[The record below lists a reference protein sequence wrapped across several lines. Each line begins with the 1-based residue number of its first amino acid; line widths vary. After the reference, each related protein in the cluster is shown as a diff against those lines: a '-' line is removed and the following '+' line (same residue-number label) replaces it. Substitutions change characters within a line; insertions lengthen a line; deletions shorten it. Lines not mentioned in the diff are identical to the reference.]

1 MGVIELSTCYPCY
14 FVSLYLLFFCSFV
27 QDEEGICTGKYFCE
41 NGLVSLL
48 ESAANTFFRSHLFE
62 CVNEVYK
69 LLIPIL
75 EAKRDYKKLTQVH
88 QRLSEAFGKIIQTVR
103 HNFHRLHFWSF

>member
-1 MGVIELSTCYPCY
+1 MCVFG
-14 FVSLYLLFFCSFV
+14 FV
-27 QDEEGICTGKYFCE
+27 QDEEGICTGKNFCE

-48 ESAANTFFRSHLFE
+48 DIAASTFFRSHLYE

-75 EAKRDYKKLTQVH
+75 EARRDYEKLTHVH
-88 QRLSEAFGKIIQTVR
+88 QKLSDAFSKIIQTVGD
-103 HNFHRLHFWSF
+103 

>member
-1 MGVIELSTCYPCY
+1 MLS
-14 FVSLYLLFFCSFV
+14 LLFSDLLIFLLTYFASFI

-41 NGLVSLL
+41 NGLVLLL
-48 ESAANTFFRSHLFE
+48 ETAANTFFRSHLFE

-88 QRLSEAFGKIIQTVR
+88 QRLSEAFGKIIQTVIDSSY
-103 HNFHRLHFWSF
+103 RLQV

>member
-1 MGVIELSTCYPCY
+1 MAGHHDWPWSENNFESWLALCV
-14 FVSLYLLFFCSFV
+14 FVFI

-48 ESAANTFFRSHLFE
+48 ENAAGTFFRSHLYE

-75 EAKRDYKKLTQVH
+75 EARRDYKILTRVH
-88 QRLSEAFGKIIQTVR
+88 QKLSEAFSKIIQTVGD
-103 HNFHRLHFWSF
+103 SA